1 MRIIM
6 KISGEALKENSNIS
20 SNSLRKVLNEV
31 KEISSKH
38 EVMIVCGGGNFWRGR
53 NDLEINNVISD
64 QVGMLAT
71 VMNAIS
77 ICSYFNQNGVDSS
90 CYGSFEIPGII
101 RKDNLYDVNRDL
113 GNKKVVIFGGGLGI
127 PNLSTDMT
135 TVSKACEYNADVILM
150 AKNVDAIYD
159 RNPKEEGAKKI
170 SEISH
175 DDLLKTSLKQGSS
188 SLMILDIE
196 ALAKLAKFKIP
207 MYVYNPNKIDN
218 MNDIILGEK
227 GTKVIT
233 R

>member
-1 MRIIM
+1 MRVIM
-6 KISGEALKENSNIS
+6 KISGEALKGNSNIS

-31 KEISSKH
+31 KEIALKH

-53 NDLEINNVISD
+53 NDLDINNVISD

-71 VMNAIS
+71 VMNTIS
-77 ICSYFNQNGVDSS
+77 ICSYFNKNGVETS

-101 RKDNLYDVNRDL
+101 RKDNLYDVNEDL
-113 GNKKVVIFGGGLGI
+113 SNRKVVIFGGGLGI

-135 TVSKACEYNADVILM
+135 TVSKACEYNADIILM

-175 DDLLKTSLKQGSS
+175 DDLLMTSLKQGSS

-196 ALAKLAKFKIP
+196 ALAKLAKYKIP
-207 MYVYNPNKIDN
+207 MYVYNPNEIDN

>member
-101 RKDNLYDVNRDL
+101 RKDSLYDVNRDL

-159 RNPKEEGAKKI
+159 RDPKLDGARRIK
-170 SEISH
+170 ELSH
-175 DDLLKTSLKQGSS
+175 LELFNMSVGQGVS

-196 ALAKLAKFKIP
+196 AMAKLVKYEIP
-207 MYVYNPNKIDN
+207 MYVYNSNMVSNLDDVLSGKI
-218 MNDIILGEK
+218 
-227 GTKVIT
+227 GTRVIT
-233 R
+233 E